1 VSAIDISNDDHDRV
15 SAAIAKAEAG
25 TAGEIVAV
33 TAPVSDSYHDVGLH
47 YAIGVLFLVLAGVA
61 VWPGLLDFWW
71 SLLIGWSAPPT
82 IRELMT
88 LLLGICLAKF
98 LAVLFIMKWMPL
110 RLALTPGATKTRRV
124 RRRAI
129 ILFKAAA
136 ERRTDGRTGVLI
148 YLSMGEHR
156 AEIVGDEAITALTS
170 PDTWGE
176 AMAALIAEVKAGK
189 PADGIVAA
197 VGLIGAEL
205 AAHFPRKSADR
216 NEIPDKLIVL

>member
-1 VSAIDISNDDHDRV
+1 MTAIAHSKDDHDRV
-15 SAAIAKAEAG
+15 SAAIAEAEAG

-47 YAIGVLFLVLAGVA
+47 YAIGVLFLVLASVA
-61 VWPGLLDFWW
+61 IWPGLLDKWW
-71 SLLIGWSAPPT
+71 TLLIGWSAPPSM
-82 IRELMT
+82 RELMT
-88 LLLGICLAKF
+88 LLLGVCLAKF
-98 LAVLFIMKWMPL
+98 LAVLFIMKWKPL
-110 RLALTPGATKTRRV
+110 RLALTPGPTKTRRV

-136 ERRTDGRTGVLI
+136 ERRTEGRTGVLI

-156 AEIVGDEAITALTS
+156 AEIVGDAAITAVTS

-189 PADGIVAA
+189 PADGFVAA

-205 AAHFPRKSADR
+205 AAHFPRSSSDK
-216 NEIPDKLIVL
+216 NEIPDKLIEL

>member
-1 VSAIDISNDDHDRV
+1 VTAIELSKDDHDRV
-15 SAAIAKAEAG
+15 NRAISEAEAG

-47 YAIGVLFLVLAGVA
+47 YALGVLFLVLASVA
-61 VWPGLLDFWW
+61 IWPGLLDFWW
-71 SLLIGWSAPPT
+71 RQLIGWSAPPT
-82 IRELMT
+82 MRELMT

-110 RLALTPGATKTRRV
+110 RLALTPGPTRTRRV

-136 ERRTDGRTGVLI
+136 EHRTEGRTGVLI

-156 AEIVGDEAITALTS
+156 AEIVGDEAITAVTS

-176 AMAALIAEVKAGK
+176 AMAALIAEVKADK

-197 VGLIGAEL
+197 VGLIGAVL
-205 AAHFPRKSADR
+205 ATHFPRASGDK
-216 NEIPDKLIVL
+216 NEIPDKLIEL